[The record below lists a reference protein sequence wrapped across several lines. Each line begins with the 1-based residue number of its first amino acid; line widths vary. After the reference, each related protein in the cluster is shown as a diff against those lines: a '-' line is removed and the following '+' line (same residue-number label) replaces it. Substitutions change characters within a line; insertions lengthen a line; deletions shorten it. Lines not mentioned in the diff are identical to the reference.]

1 MESQWAMSRAPEPR
15 QRSRRSTSAMKPRS
29 SRWIREARR
38 CDPSTASISSSSL
51 YPSCRGTRTSFG
63 RGGGDR
69 HSIEHMFVSSTP
81 PRARLLL
88 GLGGSRGLIRRPSLH
103 IQPIRVGGLQP
114 RALHLVAAREGLD
127 LTTRGLLFAEVDRD
141 QGAFAADRTGDR
153 TWIGHRQSTVHSNAR
168 GRVASVVGTNVP
180 PGTLWSRSSI
190 P

>member
-1 MESQWAMSRAPEPR
+1 IGALHGSSASSWASR

-141 QGAFAADRTGDR
+141 
-153 TWIGHRQSTVHSNAR
+153 
-168 GRVASVVGTNVP
+168 
-180 PGTLWSRSSI
+180 
-190 P
+190 